1 MIASLLKFIF
11 GTANQRKI
19 KQLQPIINHINE
31 LEKDFFVLSD
41 AELAQKTALF
51 KERIKNGE
59 ILENILPEAFATVR
73 ESGRRFLGQRHY
85 DVQLM
90 GGIILSQGKI
100 SEMKTGEGKTLT
112 ATLALY
118 LNALN
123 DKGTHLV
130 TANDYLAKRDAEW
143 MAPIYQNLG
152 MTIGS
157 LQNAMYDSEKK
168 REYQKDILHGTSS
181 EFGFDYLRDNMK
193 FRLEDYVQ
201 RELSYAIVDEVDS
214 ILIDEARTPL
224 IISGASEEE
233 NNELVLKANQIVET
247 LKRLQGKNIIKVRPK
262 MLSVEDHLQ
271 EPDPSTL
278 PNVFFTVDE
287 REKSVNLTE
296 QGVDKVEQA
305 LGISHLFSVE
315 NIKYLHYISQSLKAH
330 IIFNKDI
337 DYIVFQD
344 QVLIVDE
351 LTGRVLQGRR
361 YSDGLHQAIE
371 AKERVTIQPETQTLA
386 SITIQNFFKLY
397 KKLAGMTGTA
407 LTEAEEFHKIYNL
420 DVVSIPTNRE
430 MMRKDYSD
438 YVFLTERAKFKKIV
452 EDIKQKHEKGQPI
465 LIGTVAVET
474 SEKLSDALSAQKIP
488 HDVLNAK
495 QHEREAEIIAH
506 AGEKGKITIATNMAG
521 RGTDI
526 KLSAEAKEAGGLFI
540 LGTERHESRRIDNQL
555 RGRAGRQGDA
565 GESRFYI
572 SLEDSLIRRFG
583 RDSMKNAMI
592 WGGMKEDDIIEEEMI
607 SDQIEVAQEKIEKDN
622 FETRKQIIDYDEVL
636 NTQRI
641 IIYRL
646 RRAIIAGGQ
655 SLFDTIQDCFTKGVS
670 NEIHEIAAELGVH
683 EEHKTI
689 LPVLYEKLLTKIQ
702 FEKEEIPFEKIEKL
716 WKEDN
721 KREKIGEKLYE
732 WYIKKTFPMLK
743 PEMTDEE
750 QKQAIMIEELQKWF
764 MLETLDYAWRQ
775 HIVNL
780 DSIREGI
787 NLRSWGQKAPLI
799 EYKNEAF
806 LLFKRMTYNLVSE
819 IISKIGSKKDF
830 DVNALLKKRLKEMES
845 IEQMVIEKNETAE
858 EPKKI
863 NKKKKK

>member
-31 LEKDFFVLSD
+31 LEKDFLLLSD

-51 KERIKNGE
+51 RERINNGE
-59 ILENILPEAFATVR
+59 VLDNILPEAFATVR
-73 ESGRRFLGQRHY
+73 ESARRFIGQRHY

-118 LNALN
+118 LNALHG
-123 DKGTHLV
+123 KGTHLV

-157 LQNAMYDSEKK
+157 LQNDMYDAEKK
-168 REYQKDILHGTSS
+168 KQYQKDILHGTSS

-193 FRLEDYVQ
+193 FRLDDYVQ
-201 RELSYAIVDEVDS
+201 RDLSYAIVDEVDS

-233 NNELVLKANQIVET
+233 NSDLVLRANQIIEN
-247 LKRLQGKNIIKVRPK
+247 LKRLQGKNIIKVKPK
-262 MLSVEDHLQ
+262 MISVEDHLQ

-315 NIKYLHYISQSLKAH
+315 NIKYLHYISQALKAH
-330 IIFNKDI
+330 IIFNKDV

-344 QVLIVDE
+344 QVFIVDE

-371 AKERVTIQPETQTLA
+371 AKEHVSIQPETQTLA

-407 LTEAEEFHKIYNL
+407 LTEAEEFYKIYNL
-420 DVVSIPTNRE
+420 DVISIPTNQE
-430 MMRKDYSD
+430 MIRKDYPD

-452 EDIKQKHEKGQPI
+452 EDIKQKHANGQPI

-474 SEKLSDALSAQKIP
+474 SEKLSDALKAQKIP

-495 QHEREAEIIAH
+495 QHEREAEIVAH

-526 KLSAEAKEAGGLFI
+526 KLSAEAKAAGGLFI

-572 SLEDSLIRRFG
+572 SLEDTLIRRFG

-592 WGGMKEDDIIEEEMI
+592 WGGMKEDDIIEETMI

-622 FETRKQIIDYDEVL
+622 FETRKQIIEYDEVL

-641 IIYRL
+641 MIYRL
-646 RRAIIAGGQ
+646 RKAIITGGQ
-655 SLFDTIQDCFTKGVS
+655 SLFDTIQDCFIKGVS
-670 NEIHEIAAELGVH
+670 NEIQEIAHQLHVDEK
-683 EEHKTI
+683 HKTI
-689 LPVLYEKLLTKIQ
+689 VPLLYEKLLAKIQ
-702 FEKEEIPFEKIEKL
+702 FEQEEITLEETETL
-716 WKEDN
+716 WTADDHI
-721 KREKIGEKLYE
+721 EKIGEKLYQ

-743 PEMTDEE
+743 PEMTEEE
-750 QKQAIMIEELQKWF
+750 QKQAMMIEELQKWF

-806 LLFKRMTYNLVSE
+806 LLFKRMTYNLISE

-830 DVNALLKKRLKEMES
+830 DVNALLKKRLKEMEI
-845 IEQMVIEKNETAE
+845 IEQMVIEKNEGSE
-858 EPKKI
+858 ETKKI
-863 NKKKKK
+863 NKRKKK

>member
-1 MIASLLKFIF
+1 VIASLLKFIF

-19 KQLQPIINHINE
+19 KQLQPIIQLINE
-31 LEKDFFVLSD
+31 LEKDFLSLTD
-41 AELAQKTALF
+41 TELAQKTAVF
-51 KERIKNGE
+51 KERLSRGE
-59 ILENILPEAFATVR
+59 ALDNILPEAFATVR

-100 SEMKTGEGKTLT
+100 AEMKTGEGKTLT

-118 LNALN
+118 LNALHG
-123 DKGTHLV
+123 KGAHLV
-130 TANDYLAKRDAEW
+130 TSNDYLAKRDAEW
-143 MAPIYQNLG
+143 MAPIYTNLG

-157 LQNAMYDSEKK
+157 LQNEMYDKEKK
-168 REYQKDILHGTSS
+168 QEYQKDILHGTSS

-233 NNELVLKANQIVET
+233 NHELVMKANQIIEQ
-247 LKRLQGKNIIKVRPK
+247 LKKIQGKNIIKVKPK
-262 MLSVEDHLQ
+262 MMSIEDHLQ

-278 PNVFFTVDE
+278 PDVFFTVDE

-305 LGISHLFSVE
+305 LGITQLFSVE
-315 NIKYLHYISQSLKAH
+315 NIKYLHYISQALKAH
-330 IIFNKDI
+330 IIFNKDV

-371 AKERVTIQPETQTLA
+371 AKEHVTIQPETQTLA

-407 LTEAEEFHKIYNL
+407 LTEAEEFYKIYNL
-420 DVVSIPTNRE
+420 DVVSIPTNQT
-430 MMRKDYSD
+430 MIRKDFSD
-438 YVFLTERAKFKKIV
+438 YVFLSERAKFKKIV
-452 EDIKQKHEKGQPI
+452 EDIKEKHLKGQPI

-474 SEKLSDALSAQKIP
+474 SEKLSDALKREKIP

-495 QHEREAEIIAH
+495 QHEREAEIVAH
-506 AGEKGKITIATNMAG
+506 AGQKGKITIATNMAG

-555 RGRAGRQGDA
+555 RGRAGRQGDS

-572 SLEDSLIRRFG
+572 SLEDTLIRRFG

-592 WGGMKEDDIIEEEMI
+592 WGGMKEDDIIEETMI

-622 FETRKQIIDYDEVL
+622 FESRKQIIEYDEVL
-636 NTQRI
+636 NTQRVM
-641 IIYRL
+641 IYRL
-646 RRAIIAGGQ
+646 RRAIITGGET
-655 SLFDTIQDCFTKGVS
+655 LFETIQDCFTQGVS
-670 NEIHEIAAELGVH
+670 NEIETIASEQGMDETNKAIVP
-683 EEHKTI
+683 I
-689 LPVLYEKLLTKIQ
+689 LYERLMAKIQ
-702 FEKEEIPFEKIEKL
+702 FEPEDIPYVEFEKAAA
-716 WKEDN
+716 EDN
-721 KREKIGEKLYE
+721 RVQKIGEKIYA
-732 WYIKKTFPMLK
+732 WYLTKTFPMMK
-743 PEMTDEE
+743 PEMTEEE
-750 QKQAIMIEELQKWF
+750 QKQAHMIEELQKWF

-780 DSIREGI
+780 DGIREGI

-806 LLFKRMTYNLVSE
+806 LLFKRMTYNLISE

-830 DVNALLKKRLKEMES
+830 DVNALLKKRIKEMEM
-845 IEQMVIEKNETAE
+845 IEQMVIEQQE
-858 EPKKI
+858 ESEKKPT
-863 NKKKKK
+863 KKKKK

>member
-19 KQLQPIINHINE
+19 KQLQPIIQLINE
-31 LEKDFFVLSD
+31 LEKDFLSLTD
-41 AELAQKTALF
+41 TELAQKTAVF
-51 KERIKNGE
+51 KERLSRGE
-59 ILENILPEAFATVR
+59 ALDNILPEAFATVR

-100 SEMKTGEGKTLT
+100 AEMKTGEGKTLT

-118 LNALN
+118 LNALHG
-123 DKGTHLV
+123 KGAHLV
-130 TANDYLAKRDAEW
+130 TSNDYLAKRDAEW
-143 MAPIYQNLG
+143 MAPIYTNLG

-157 LQNAMYDSEKK
+157 LQNEMYDKEKK
-168 REYQKDILHGTSS
+168 QEYQKDILHGTSS

-233 NNELVLKANQIVET
+233 NHELVMKANQIIEQ
-247 LKRLQGKNIIKVRPK
+247 LKKIQGKNIIKVKPK
-262 MLSVEDHLQ
+262 MMSIEDHLQ

-278 PNVFFTVDE
+278 PDVFFTVDE

-305 LGISHLFSVE
+305 LGITQLFSVE
-315 NIKYLHYISQSLKAH
+315 NIKYLHYISQALKAH
-330 IIFNKDI
+330 IIFNKDV

-371 AKERVTIQPETQTLA
+371 AKEHVTIQPETQTLA

-407 LTEAEEFHKIYNL
+407 LTEAEEFYKIYNL
-420 DVVSIPTNRE
+420 DVVSIPTNQT
-430 MMRKDYSD
+430 MIRKDFSD
-438 YVFLTERAKFKKIV
+438 YVFLSERAKFKKIV
-452 EDIKQKHEKGQPI
+452 EDIKEKHLKGQPI

-474 SEKLSDALSAQKIP
+474 SEKLSDALKREKIP

-495 QHEREAEIIAH
+495 QHEREAEIVAH
-506 AGEKGKITIATNMAG
+506 AGQKGKITIATNMAG

-555 RGRAGRQGDA
+555 RGRAGRQGDS

-572 SLEDSLIRRFG
+572 SLEDTLIRRFG

-592 WGGMKEDDIIEEEMI
+592 WGGMKEDDIIEETMI

-622 FETRKQIIDYDEVL
+622 FESRKQIIEYDEVL
-636 NTQRI
+636 NTQRVM
-641 IIYRL
+641 IYRL
-646 RRAIIAGGQ
+646 RRAIITGGET
-655 SLFDTIQDCFTKGVS
+655 LFETIQDCFTQGVS
-670 NEIHEIAAELGVH
+670 NEIETIASEQGMDETNKAIVP
-683 EEHKTI
+683 I
-689 LPVLYEKLLTKIQ
+689 LYERLMAKIQ
-702 FEKEEIPFEKIEKL
+702 FEPEDIPYVEFEKAAA
-716 WKEDN
+716 EDN
-721 KREKIGEKLYE
+721 RVQKIGEKIYA
-732 WYIKKTFPMLK
+732 WYLTKTFPMMK
-743 PEMTDEE
+743 PEMTEEE
-750 QKQAIMIEELQKWF
+750 QKQAHMIEELQKWF

-780 DSIREGI
+780 DGIREGI

-806 LLFKRMTYNLVSE
+806 LLFKRMTYNLISE

-830 DVNALLKKRLKEMES
+830 DVNALLKKRIKEMEM
-845 IEQMVIEKNETAE
+845 IEQMVIEQQE
-858 EPKKI
+858 ESEKKPT
-863 NKKKKK
+863 KKKKK